1 MLNGWPNSRQHS
13 NNQQSAFSIQ
23 HSAFNNPTMPSA
35 FSNRRSAIAALAT
48 AVVITVANPA
58 LAQPRYS
65 AKQTG
70 DIVQLR
76 DSRTDT
82 TVSVMTSLSNA
93 YEMVVKGQNLIR
105 MTFAT
110 VDEFRARPGLN
121 GIPLLAPF
129 ANRLD
134 EQAFYANGKKY
145 NFDMELG
152 NVRGAIPIHGYLS
165 SAKDW
170 KLVEAKADS
179 SAAWV
184 TTRLDF
190 YRNPQWMQ
198 QFPFAHTLQMTYR
211 LQDGV
216 LEVRTRIENLSVEP
230 MPVAIG
236 FHPYFQLTDSMRED
250 WTLSVGAKTQWL
262 LAQNKIPTGETEPIE
277 KLFPNPHA
285 VPLKDFDLDHV
296 FGDLE
301 RDAQGRAVMS
311 VKGKAQQLDVVV
323 GPNYRSVVLYSP
335 NPANARGGA
344 AGAGGR
350 GRGGAAAQAPAAPA
364 AETAPA
370 APPTVALTGTN
381 PNVPNRG
388 FIAFEPMVGITDS
401 MNLAHKGLYK
411 ELQSI
416 PPGGTWQESFWL
428 RPKGF

>member
-1 MLNGWPNSRQHS
+1 MKLNSRHH
-13 NNQQSAFSIQ
+13 AVLIL
-23 HSAFNNPTMPSA
+23 
-35 FSNRRSAIAALAT
+35 AIATASAT
-48 AVVITVANPA
+48 S
-58 LAQPRYS
+58 LSAQERYS

-76 DSRTDT
+76 DTKTDT
-82 TVSVMTSLSNA
+82 TVSVMTSVSNA

-134 EQAFYANGKKY
+134 EPAFYANGKKY

-152 NVRGAIPIHGYLS
+152 NVRGPIPIHGYLS
-165 SAKDW
+165 GAKDW
-170 KLVEAKADS
+170 KMVEAKADGN
-179 SAAWV
+179 AAWV
-184 TTRLDF
+184 TNQLDF

-198 QFPFAHTLQMTYR
+198 QFPFAHTLTMTYR

-216 LEVRTRIENLSVEP
+216 LEVRTRIENVSSEP

-236 FHPYFQLTDSMRED
+236 FHPYFQLTDSTRED
-250 WTLSVGAKTQWL
+250 WTLSIGAKTHWL
-262 LAQNKIPTGETEPIE
+262 LAENKIPTGETEPIE
-277 KLFPNPHA
+277 KMFSDRHA
-285 VPLKDFDLDHV
+285 VPLKDFDLDDV
-296 FGDLE
+296 YGDLE
-301 RDAQGRAVMS
+301 RDAQGRAVVS
-311 VKGKAQQLDVVV
+311 VKGKGQQLDVIL
-323 GPNYRSVVLYSP
+323 GPNYKSIVLYSP

-344 AGAGGR
+344 GGGR
-350 GRGGAAAQAPAAPA
+350 GRGGNAPTPAPAA
-364 AETAPA
+364 TPA
-370 APPTVALTGTN
+370 APSVPLTGMN
-381 PNVPNRG
+381 PNLPNRG
-388 FIAFEPMVGITDS
+388 FMAIEPMVGITDS

-416 PPGGTWQESFWL
+416 PPGGKWEESFWL

>member
-1 MLNGWPNSRQHS
+1 
-13 NNQQSAFSIQ
+13 
-23 HSAFNNPTMPSA
+23 
-35 FSNRRSAIAALAT
+35 
-48 AVVITVANPA
+48 
-58 LAQPRYS
+58 
-65 AKQTG
+65 
-70 DIVQLR
+70 
-76 DSRTDT
+76 
-82 TVSVMTSLSNA
+82 VMTSLSNA

>member
-1 MLNGWPNSRQHS
+1 MFVGLSVLLP
-13 NNQQSAFSIQ
+13 F
-23 HSAFNNPTMPSA
+23 PKV
-35 FSNRRSAIAALAT
+35 AA
-48 AVVITVANPA
+48 
-58 LAQPRYS
+58 AQARYS
-65 AKQTG
+65 ARQTG

-76 DSRTDT
+76 DNRTDT

-110 VDEFRARPGLN
+110 VDDFRARPGLN

-152 NVRGAIPIHGYLS
+152 NVRGTIPIHGYLS

-170 KLVEAKADS
+170 KLVEAKADGT
-179 SAAWV
+179 AAWV
-184 TTRLDF
+184 TSQLDF
-190 YRNPQWMQ
+190 YRNPQWMK

-236 FHPYFQLTDSMRED
+236 FHPYFQLTDSTRED

-277 KLFPNPHA
+277 KLFPDPHA

-311 VKGKAQQLDVVV
+311 VKGKTQQLDVVV
-323 GPNYRSVVLYSP
+323 GPNYRSIVLYSP
-335 NPANARGGA
+335 NPANARGGG
-344 AGAGGR
+344 AGGGR
-350 GRGGAAAQAPAAPA
+350 GRGGQAPNAAAPA
-364 AETAPA
+364 PTPA
-370 APPTVALTGTN
+370 SPSVPLTGTN
-381 PNVPNRG
+381 PNLPNRG

-401 MNLAHKGLYK
+401 MNLAQKGLYK

-428 RPKGF
+428 RPRGF

>member
-1 MLNGWPNSRQHS
+1 MVL
-13 NNQQSAFSIQ
+13 
-23 HSAFNNPTMPSA
+23 M
-35 FSNRRSAIAALAT
+35 AAHT
-48 AVVITVANPA
+48 AA
-58 LAQPRYS
+58 AQARYS
-65 AKQTG
+65 IKQTG

-76 DSRTDT
+76 DARTDT

-105 MTFAT
+105 MTFAS

-134 EQAFYANGKKY
+134 EQAFYANGTKY

-152 NVRGAIPIHGYLS
+152 NVRGTIPIHGFLS

-170 KLVEAKADS
+170 KMVEAKADG

-184 TTRLDF
+184 TNKLEF
-190 YRNPQWMQ
+190 YRNPQWMK

-216 LEVRTRIENLSVEP
+216 LEVRTRIDNLSVEP

-236 FHPYFQLTDSMRED
+236 FHPYFQLTDSTRED

-277 KLFPNPHA
+277 KFFPDPHA

-323 GPNYRSVVLYSP
+323 GPNYRSIVLYSP
-335 NPANARGGA
+335 NPANARGG
-344 AGAGGR
+344 GAGR
-350 GRGGAAAQAPAAPA
+350 GRGAGGQAPAAPA
-364 AETAPA
+364 APA
-370 APPTVALTGTN
+370 ASTGPTVPLTGTN
-381 PNVPNRG
+381 ANLPNRG
-388 FIAFEPMVGITDS
+388 FVAFEPMVGITDS

-416 PPGGTWQESFWL
+416 PPGGSWQESFWL

>member
-1 MLNGWPNSRQHS
+1 MLINRQ
-13 NNQQSAFSIQ
+13 
-23 HSAFNNPTMPSA
+23 SA
-35 FSNRRSAIAALAT
+35 FSNRQFLPMPSTLRIRQSALALV
-48 AVVITVANPA
+48 AVMTVASSA
-58 LAQPRYS
+58 VAQPRYS

-170 KLVEAKADS
+170 KLVEAKADG

-216 LEVRTRIENLSVEP
+216 LEVRTKIDNLSVEP

-236 FHPYFQLTDSMRED
+236 FHPYFQLTDSNRED

-262 LAQNKIPTGETEPIE
+262 LAQNKIPTGETEPID
-277 KLFPNPHA
+277 KLFPDPHA

-350 GRGGAAAQAPAAPA
+350 GRGAAGQAPAAPA

-370 APPTVALTGTN
+370 APTVALTGTN

-411 ELQSI
+411 ELRSI
-416 PPGGTWQESFWL
+416 APGGTWQESFWL

>member
-1 MLNGWPNSRQHS
+1 V
-13 NNQQSAFSIQ
+13 
-23 HSAFNNPTMPSA
+23 
-35 FSNRRSAIAALAT
+35 LAT
-48 AVVITVANPA
+48 ANVVA
-58 LAQPRYS
+58 AQPRYS
-65 AKQTG
+65 VKTTG

-82 TVSVMTSLSNA
+82 TVSVMTSVSNA

-105 MTFAT
+105 MTFTT
-110 VDEFRARPGLN
+110 VDDFRARPGLN

-152 NVRGAIPIHGYLS
+152 NVRGTIPIHGYLS
-165 SAKDW
+165 GAKDW
-170 KLVEAKADS
+170 QLVEAKADG

-184 TTRLDF
+184 TNKLDF
-190 YRNPQWMQ
+190 YRNPQWMK

-236 FHPYFQLTDSMRED
+236 FHPYFQLTDSTRED
-250 WTLSVGAKTQWL
+250 WTLSVGAKTRWL

-277 KLFPNPHA
+277 KFLPDPHA
-285 VPLKDFDLDHV
+285 VALKDFDLDDV

-311 VKGKAQQLDVVV
+311 VKGKGQQLDVVV
-323 GPNYRSVVLYSP
+323 GPNYRSIVLYSP
-335 NPANARGGA
+335 NPANARGG
-344 AGAGGR
+344 GGGR
-350 GRGGAAAQAPAAPA
+350 GRGEGQNTAPPPAAASPAAASVP
-364 AETAPA
+364 
-370 APPTVALTGTN
+370 LTGTN

-401 MNLAHKGLYK
+401 MNLAQKGLYK

-416 PPGGTWQESFWL
+416 PPGGSWQESFWL

>member
-1 MLNGWPNSRQHS
+1 M
-13 NNQQSAFSIQ
+13 QSAI
-23 HSAFNNPTMPSA
+23 
-35 FSNRRSAIAALAT
+35 SNRKSAILPFTVAAILAAT
-48 AVVITVANPA
+48 ANVAS
-58 LAQPRYS
+58 AQPRYS

-76 DSRTDT
+76 DTKTDT
-82 TVSVMTSLSNA
+82 TVSVMTSVSNA

-105 MTFAT
+105 ITFAT
-110 VDEFRARPGLN
+110 VDDFRARPGLN

-134 EQAFYANGKKY
+134 ETAFYANGKKY

-152 NVRGAIPIHGYLS
+152 NVRGPIPIHGYLAG
-165 SAKDW
+165 AKDW
-170 KLVEAKADS
+170 KMVEAKADGN
-179 SAAWV
+179 AAWV
-184 TTRLDF
+184 TNQLDF

-198 QFPFAHTLQMTYR
+198 QFPFAHSLTMTYR

-216 LEVRTRIENLSVEP
+216 LEVRTRIDNLSVEP

-236 FHPYFQLTDSMRED
+236 FHPYFQLTDSSRED
-250 WTLSVGAKTQWL
+250 WTLSVAAKTRWL

-277 KLFPNPHA
+277 KFFPEPKA
-285 VPLKDFDLDHV
+285 IALKDFDLDDV

-311 VKGKAQQLDVVV
+311 VKGKGQQLDVLL
-323 GPNYRSVVLYSP
+323 GPNYRSIVLYSP
-335 NPANARGGA
+335 NPANARGG
-344 AGAGGR
+344 GR
-350 GRGGAAAQAPAAPA
+350 GRGQNPAPSAPAA
-364 AETAPA
+364 TPA
-370 APPTVALTGTN
+370 APGGPLTGTN
-381 PNVPNRG
+381 ANVPNRG

-416 PPGGTWQESFWL
+416 PPGGSWQESFWL

>member
-1 MLNGWPNSRQHS
+1 MLVGTCALLAFPNL
-13 NNQQSAFSIQ
+13 
-23 HSAFNNPTMPSA
+23 
-35 FSNRRSAIAALAT
+35 AA
-48 AVVITVANPA
+48 
-58 LAQPRYS
+58 AQARYS

-105 MTFAT
+105 MTFAS
-110 VDEFRARPGLN
+110 VDDFRARPDLN

-165 SAKDW
+165 GAKDW
-170 KLVEAKADS
+170 KLVEAKADGN
-179 SAAWV
+179 AAWV
-184 TTRLDF
+184 TNTLEF
-190 YRNPQWMQ
+190 YRNPQWMK

-216 LEVRTRIENLSVEP
+216 LEVRTRLENLSIEP

-236 FHPYFQLTDSMRED
+236 FHPYFQLTDSTRED
-250 WTLSVGAKTQWL
+250 WTLSIGAKTQWL
-262 LAQNKIPTGETEPIE
+262 LAPNKIPTGETEPIG
-277 KLFPNPHA
+277 KFFPDPHA
-285 VPLKDFDLDHV
+285 VALKDFDLDHV

-311 VKGKAQQLDVVV
+311 VKGKTQQLDVLL

-344 AGAGGR
+344 GGTGGTGR
-350 GRGGAAAQAPAAPA
+350 GRGAGPGVEGPPPNAPAAPVV
-364 AETAPA
+364 P
-370 APPTVALTGTN
+370 LTGTN
-381 PNVPNRG
+381 AVLPNRG

-401 MNLAHKGLYK
+401 MNLAQKGLYK

>member
-1 MLNGWPNSRQHS
+1 MNR
-13 NNQQSAFSIQ
+13 AFSV
-23 HSAFNNPTMPSA
+23 AALLCAVLVFPD
-35 FSNRRSAIAALAT
+35 RSA
-48 AVVITVANPA
+48 
-58 LAQPRYS
+58 AQARYS
-65 AKQTG
+65 ARQTG

-76 DSRTDT
+76 DARTET

-152 NVRGAIPIHGYLS
+152 NVRGTVPIHGYLS
-165 SAKDW
+165 AAKDW
-170 KLVEAKADS
+170 KLVEAKADGT
-179 SAAWV
+179 AAWV
-184 TTRLDF
+184 TNRLDF
-190 YRNPQWMQ
+190 YRNPQWMK

-216 LEVRTRIENLSVEP
+216 LEVQTRIENLSVEP

-236 FHPYFQLTDSMRED
+236 FHPYFQLTDSTRED
-250 WTLSVGAKTQWL
+250 WTISVGARSQWL
-262 LAQNKIPTGETEPIE
+262 LAENKIPTGETEPIG
-277 KLFPNPHA
+277 KLFPDPHA
-285 VPLKDFDLDHV
+285 VQLKDFDLDHV

-311 VKGKAQQLDVVV
+311 VKGKSQQLDVLV
-323 GPNYRSVVLYSP
+323 GPNYRSIVLYSP
-335 NPANARGGA
+335 NPANARGRGA
-344 AGAGGR
+344 GR
-350 GRGGAAAQAPAAPA
+350 GRGAPATAASAPA
-364 AETAPA
+364 
-370 APPTVALTGTN
+370 PPSVPLTGTN
-381 PNVPNRG
+381 PDIPTRG
-388 FIAFEPMVGITDS
+388 FIAFEPMVGITNS

-428 RPKGF
+428 RPRGF